1 MNKVEKQMEDAIDA
15 MILARNKI
23 DSLQTRIKLLEKVV
37 EDANVLYKQLHNVKQ
52 VRPRWANDSVCEAM
66 KNVNESIAAL
76 GPSAAAALG
85 DNE

>member
-1 MNKVEKQMEDAIDA
+1 MNKVEKQIKGAIDA
-15 MILARNKI
+15 MISARGRI
-23 DSLQTRIKLLEKVV
+23 DSLQARIKLLEKVV
-37 EDANVLYKQLHNVKQ
+37 EDANILYKQLHNIKQ

-76 GPSAAAALG
+76 GPTPG